1 VIRSGAGG
9 ADKTEGGEKLEDISV
24 NREAASTNNGSD
36 GSGMVRI
43 KSYEFVER
51 GMRRRI

>member
-1 VIRSGAGG
+1 LEDFGINGAAGG
-9 ADKTEGGEKLEDISV
+9 TDNGG
-24 NREAASTNNGSD
+24 D
-36 GSGMVRI
+36 GGGMVRI